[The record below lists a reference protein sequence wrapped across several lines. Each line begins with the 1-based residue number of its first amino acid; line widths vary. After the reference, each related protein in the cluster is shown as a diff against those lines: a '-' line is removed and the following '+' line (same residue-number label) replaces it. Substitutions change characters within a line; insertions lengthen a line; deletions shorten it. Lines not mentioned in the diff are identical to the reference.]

1 MGDSESNKFKNS
13 LQSEKNKLN
22 QKNIEEEKLEF
33 EIGNGNLDQL
43 MEMSSKWQKTLEDPL
58 PDAIK

>member
-1 MGDSESNKFKNS
+1 VGDSESNKFKNS

>member
-43 MEMSSKWQKTLEDPL
+43 MEMSGKWQKT
-58 PDAIK
+58 